1 MRIRSQDT
9 SQDYVSAPNALCT
22 ISGTPIIL
30 EGTPKP
36 SDGVSHPGN
45 GSIKFGGTNNSGLV
59 TLDQF
64 NQLDQCRSDLNP
76 GTVGTITD
84 YPSRA
89 LYKNVEHS
97 KTTTTVRPGVVSEDY
112 NVPLH
117 TTRKNTVYE
126 TDWSLHGTNTWYNV
140 VPKQGHLTK
149 AEGMLD
155 ELDEGSEGLDL
166 KTAWSRV
173 TLGTQQAGFNLPQF
187 AGELGEMRHLAAKP
201 LKEIARIGRSKHKL
215 LEMKLLLRRLKRRSR
230 KAPTLKEF
238 VKGLAASDITYQ
250 FVVKPFLAD
259 IDAMCDYQRHWNHQS
274 KYIKEGVTL
283 TAHGTAVYTD
293 SITSDRTYERSIG
306 TYDCYLEKGVDLER
320 ITTATVHYQ
329 LGPNFDG
336 PSRLKSLGFNMPFT
350 VAYELMP
357 WSFAIDYLLNIGD
370 LISGIERQINN
381 LFVPANIIASGTS
394 VKTTRRAHVIM
405 QPRCPYFTDEGQYSG
420 DCGAERVTTTYTRTA
435 DLGHIGLT
443 PRLDLKLPSKRQ
455 ILNLVDI
462 AVLKALR

>member
-1 MRIRSQDT
+1 M
-9 SQDYVSAPNALCT
+9 
-22 ISGTPIIL
+22 
-30 EGTPKP
+30 GTPKP
-36 SDGVSHPGN
+36 NDGVPHPGN
-45 GSIKFGGTNNSGLV
+45 GSVKFGGTNSSSQV
-59 TLDQF
+59 TIDYF

-76 GTVGTITD
+76 GTVSTITD

-97 KTTTTVRPGVVSEDY
+97 KVTTAVRPGIISEDY
-112 NVPLH
+112 TVPLYK
-117 TTRKNTVYE
+117 TRKNTAYE
-126 TDWSLHGTNTWYNV
+126 TWWSLGGVNTWYNV

-149 AEGMLD
+149 AEAMLD
-155 ELDEGSEGLDL
+155 ELDQGSEGHDL
-166 KTAWSRV
+166 YTAWSRV

-201 LKEIARIGRSKHKL
+201 LKELARIGRSKHKL

-238 VKGLAASDITYQ
+238 VRSLATADITNQ

-259 IDAMCDYQRHWNHQS
+259 IEAMSDYQRHWNHQS

-283 TAHGTAVYTD
+283 TAHGTATHKD
-293 SITSDRTYERSIG
+293 SIADDPTYERSIG

-329 LGPNFDG
+329 LGPQFDG

-370 LISGIERQINN
+370 IISGIERQINN

-405 QPRCPYFTDEGQYSG
+405 QPRCPYFTDQGQYTG
-420 DCGAERVTTTYTRTA
+420 DCGAERVTTTYNRTA
-435 DLGHIGLT
+435 GLGHLGLV
-443 PRLDLKLPSKRQ
+443 PRLDIKLPSKRQ

-462 AVLKALR
+462 GILKALK